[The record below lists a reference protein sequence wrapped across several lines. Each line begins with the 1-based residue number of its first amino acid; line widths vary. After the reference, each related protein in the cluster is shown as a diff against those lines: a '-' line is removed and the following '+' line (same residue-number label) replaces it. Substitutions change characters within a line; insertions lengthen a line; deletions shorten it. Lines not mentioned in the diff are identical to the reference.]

1 MIDII
6 EVLIRDSN
14 WGILLLVLFFALI
27 AWNVRKL
34 AKEHEVKHLE
44 IDHNIERGFTM
55 TESLKDISMDLK
67 SMLKVH
73 ENEIHNI
80 KDDVYELKQ
89 DARDS
94 RNKTR

>member
-27 AWNVRKL
+27 AWNIRKL
-34 AKEHEVKHLE
+34 VKEHEVKHVQ
-44 IDHNIERGFTM
+44 IDENFDRAFTI
-55 TESLKDISMDLK
+55 TDSLKDISMDLK

-73 ENEIHNI
+73 ESEIHNI
-80 KDDVYELKQ
+80 KDDVYDLKQ
-89 DARDS
+89 DARES
-94 RNKTR
+94 RHKGG

>member
-1 MIDII
+1 MIDIV

-34 AKEHEVKHLE
+34 AKEHEVEHKD
-44 IDHNIERGFTM
+44 IDSKFDKTFTL
-55 TESLKDISMDLK
+55 TESLKDISADLK

-73 ENEIHNI
+73 ETEIHNI

-89 DARDS
+89 DVRDIQ
-94 RNKTR
+94 KG

>member
-34 AKEHEVKHLE
+34 AKEHEVKHNE
-44 IDHNIERGFTM
+44 IDSSIERGFTI
-55 TESLKDISMDLK
+55 TEELKDISMDLK

-73 ENEIHNI
+73 ESEIHHI
-80 KDDVYELKQ
+80 KDDVYDLK
-89 DARDS
+89 RDV
-94 RNKTR
+94 RDFRK

>member
-1 MIDII
+1 MIDFI
-6 EVLIRDSN
+6 ERTIESGH
-14 WGILLLVLFFALI
+14 WGIALLVMFFALI
-27 AWNVRKL
+27 TWNISKLVKENEVRHKQ
-34 AKEHEVKHLE
+34 HDND
-44 IDHNIERGFTM
+44 IDRNYTL

-73 ENEIHNI
+73 ESEIHNI

-94 RNKTR
+94 RHK

>member
-1 MIDII
+1 MIDIA
-6 EVLIRDSN
+6 EALITNGN
-14 WGILLLVLFFALI
+14 WGLALLVLFFALI
-27 AWNVRKL
+27 AWNIRKL

-44 IDHNIERGFTM
+44 IDDNFERTFTM

-73 ENEIHNI
+73 ESEIHNI

-89 DARDS
+89 DARDVRNS
-94 RNKTR
+94 R

>member
-1 MIDII
+1 MIDIV
-6 EVLIRDSN
+6 ELLIRDSN

-27 AWNVRKL
+27 AWNVRKI
-34 AKEHEVKHLE
+34 AKEHEVKHVQ
-44 IDHNIERGFTM
+44 IDTDIERNFSM
-55 TESLKDISMDLK
+55 TESLKDISLDLK

-80 KDDVYELKQ
+80 KDDVYDLKQ

-94 RNKTR
+94 RRK